1 MAVVAC
7 VPSVAFVATVASV
20 ESVENVE
27 TLNQTKTNRPAL
39 EQLSGIYRFVFQ
51 RLTVHRRCLFSFEVS
66 QKKIHLSSFA
76 KMHLWI
82 HSYWKVDDF
91 LLFHSFSGYTE
102 ENFLH
107 KSAFFGLVKNAC
119 SVSFMSF

>member
-66 QKKIHLSSFA
+66 QKKHHLSSFNKPLCQQPSSMEA
-76 KMHLWI
+76 EFISTKRLQ
-82 HSYWKVDDF
+82 SGCVLSKVA
-91 LLFHSFSGYTE
+91 GTIGE
-102 ENFLH
+102 T
-107 KSAFFGLVKNAC
+107 GLVI
-119 SVSFMSF
+119 VS